1 MRKSIMIIDD
11 NLVSQYATRYAIQQ
25 SQVKS
30 DIFVCDSAQEALDVL
45 NNFYQIGQEFPD
57 YIFIDLN
64 KPEMNGWT
72 FLDQFYSISD
82 KAKDTKV
89 YFLSSFV
96 STIERDKASHYATV
110 KGFCNKPLSAST
122 VDLIF
127 E

>member
-96 STIERDKASHYATV
+96 STIERDKANHYATV